1 MISFLI
7 SSTICLSVLLLFYHF
22 VLRKESMFVFNR
34 FFLLGSLVFSLMIP
48 LINLPPI
55 FPTLNSSSQNAGVE
69 IQQAFLKTVIQP
81 SDEKNPVIAPNSVQ
95 PKHEKQVLDWSWF
108 LVSVYLVGLV
118 FFIMRFIFQIF
129 SLSGLV
135 KKGAVIQ
142 KERYRLV
149 LIGLETM
156 PFTFLDYL
164 FVNEITYLTDGLE
177 QEILQHE
184 LTHIKEKHSI
194 DILFVEALKIIFW
207 FNPIFLFYKKAIQLN
222 HEFLADRE
230 VVACS
235 DDVLPYQKLLISKVL
250 GKEFVYN
257 LSSPIN
263 YSVTKNRLIMMKK
276 STSKQKSF
284 LLRISLIPLFGF
296 LLGSFS
302 QTTASQSNNLFSQGY
317 PVKDFESYIQEA
329 LSEESDFVVALEKLD
344 IEGAKTAYLKLTE
357 DEKAKVTEFP
367 ILEDGALTYLIGL
380 QNAKDSIKV
389 KINFSPPPKKMS
401 ISDEVWTNWIKS
413 KNVELIVD
421 DKKEDISNLSNF
433 SQNDFALFEVRGIEK
448 KKFLKPEKYQLTLTT
463 HDHFEN
469 KFVTS
474 RKKIQTISASY
485 PNGDIAEIPYFMKY
499 VLMNQKGEL
508 EEYFPENYLQRAL
521 EAILTQEFK
530 DLPSANAIMDIRK
543 SFWINVTRNG
553 QKEMVVVSYN

>member
-1 MISFLI
+1 
-7 SSTICLSVLLLFYHF
+7 
-22 VLRKESMFVFNR
+22 MFVFNR

-55 FPTLNSSSQNAGVE
+55 FPTLNSSGQNAGVE
-69 IQQAFLKTVIQP
+69 IQQTFLKAVIQP

-95 PKHEKQVLDWSWF
+95 PKHEKQVVDWSWF
-108 LVSVYLVGLV
+108 LVSVYLIGLV

-276 STSKQKSF
+276 TTSKQKSF

-344 IEGAKTAYLKLTE
+344 IEGAKAAYLKLTE

-367 ILEDGALTYLIGL
+367 ILEDSALTYLIGL

-389 KINFSPPPKKMS
+389 RINFSPPPKKMS
-401 ISDEVWTNWIKS
+401 IPDEVWTNWIKS
-413 KNVELIVD
+413 KNVEVILD
-421 DKKEDISNLSNF
+421 DKNEDISILSNY
-433 SQNDFALFEVRGIEK
+433 SQNDFALYEVRGIEK

-463 HDHFEN
+463 HKLFEN

-474 RKKIQTISASY
+474 RKKIETISASY
-485 PNGDIAEIPYFMKY
+485 PNGDFAEIPYFMKY
-499 VLMNQKGEL
+499 VLMNQNGEL

-543 SFWINVTRNG
+543 SFWINVTRKG